1 MLGYF
6 LIGFL
11 YLAGRAQ
18 SPWALVSISL
28 WLEKLAS
35 VLEGVGTV
43 EGCLSA
49 LRSLL
54 SPLHAQPLGPM
65 GTNPQVY
72 LSLAL
77 CPVDGVCWFKVA
89 RGHSCRSQLGGKV
102 GAQKPP
108 LGPQSLPHGRIQ
120 LSPHAAAEGVHFP
133 KPPLS
138 LSKTRGCGEIATK
151 QESSPLSRRR
161 ALRFTQSRPSACRYP
176 WPRRARS
183 PLWALFPPPEGT
195 GMDAT
200 VPGSPQA
207 STEGAKTRAQCG
219 SLGPKPA
226 SRCTAP
232 GPSAPWCY
240 GGTS

>member
-1 MLGYF
+1 MSASRCGWGSWLRF
-6 LIGFL
+6 LKGW
-11 YLAGRAQ
+11 GQ
-18 SPWALVSISL
+18 SKAACPHSGLCCPLCTLSL
-28 WLEKLAS
+28 WGRWGQTPRFIFPWHCVPWTGFAGSKWP
-35 VLEGVGTV
+35 GVTV
-43 EGCLSA
+43 A
-49 LRSLL
+49 DPSLGARWAHK
-54 SPLHAQPLGPM
+54 SPL
-65 GTNPQVY
+65 
-72 LSLAL
+72 S
-77 CPVDGVCWFKVA
+77 
-89 RGHSCRSQLGGKV
+89 
-102 GAQKPP
+102 
-108 LGPQSLPHGRIQ
+108 GPQSLPHGRIQ
-120 LSPHAAAEGVHFP
+120 LSPHTAAEGVHFP

-151 QESSPLSRRR
+151 RESSPLSRRR
-161 ALRFTQSRPSACRYP
+161 AFRFTQSRPSACRYP

-183 PLWALFPPPEGT
+183 PLWALFPPPQGT